1 VSRQDIKKGGLYM
14 AGEESSC
21 AEIQANI
28 DDDLFQLR
36 TLRIQKSR
44 TKNAAR
50 AAQIQQQIEQLQQEI
65 DVLVQKK
72 QGLGC
77 L

>member
-1 VSRQDIKKGGLYM
+1 MSRQDVKEGAVYM
-14 AGEESSC
+14 AGEDSSC

-28 DDDLFQLR
+28 VDELYQLR
-36 TLRIQKSR
+36 TLQIQKSR
-44 TKNAAR
+44 TKNGAR
-50 AAQIQQQIEQLQQEI
+50 AAQIQQQIEQLVQEI
-65 DVLVQKK
+65 AVLVQKK

>member
-1 VSRQDIKKGGLYM
+1 VSRQDVKEGAVYM

-28 DDDLFQLR
+28 DEDLYQLR
-36 TLRIQKSR
+36 TLQIQKSR
-44 TKNAAR
+44 TKNSAR
-50 AAQIQQQIEQLQQEI
+50 AAQIQQQIEQLVQEI
-65 DVLVQKK
+65 AVLMQKK

>member
-1 VSRQDIKKGGLYM
+1 MSRQDVKEGAVYM
-14 AGEESSC
+14 AGEERSC

-28 DDDLFQLR
+28 DDDLYELR

>member
-1 VSRQDIKKGGLYM
+1 VSRQGIKKGGLYM

-28 DDDLFQLR
+28 DDDLYQLR
-36 TLRIQKSR
+36 ALRIQKSR

-65 DVLVQKK
+65 AVLVQKK

>member
-1 VSRQDIKKGGLYM
+1 M
-14 AGEESSC
+14 AGENRSC

-28 DDDLFQLR
+28 DDDLSRLR
-36 TLRIQKSR
+36 TLQIQKSR

-50 AAQIQQQIEQLQQEI
+50 VAQIQQQIERLVQEI
-65 DVLVQKK
+65 ATFVQEKR
-72 QGLGC
+72 GLGC

>member
-1 VSRQDIKKGGLYM
+1 M

-28 DDDLFQLR
+28 DDDLYQLR

-44 TKNAAR
+44 TKNGAR

-65 DVLVQKK
+65 AVLVQKK

>member
-1 VSRQDIKKGGLYM
+1 M
-14 AGEESSC
+14 AGEDRSC

-28 DDDLFQLR
+28 DNDLFQLR
-36 TLRIQKSR
+36 TLQVQKAR
-44 TKNAAR
+44 TKNDAR
-50 AAQIQQQIEQLQQEI
+50 IAQIQQQIEQLVQEI
-65 DVLVQKK
+65 AALEQEK